1 MVMIWQKRFDWQAK
15 CGVVAAA
22 VAVVVVVVGG
32 GARHTEVEMLFV
44 QNLHTLHR

>member
-15 CGVVAAA
+15 CGVAA
-22 VAVVVVVVGG
+22 VAVVVVVVGGG